1 MAGLV
6 GPDGRGANDLPSRA
20 GNAPPLQDFFGTL
33 SADRRKMLAEDGFA
47 RETYNLPKAYEGRNL
62 FLENVLDYLI
72 TNESDWYTSAALPW
86 VKTDQLSVQWEIF
99 RFNKTLFDLEPEQ
112 GPPRYVSAER
122 EARSDRLVRRGLG
135 FIIEHGF
142 YETEEGRSHYL
153 MNLRQISDSVHETA
167 YFGVMSALL
176 SSHDYY
182 KAYRAEHGPI
192 SNNFGLLTRRERNRW
207 AVIQKDEHGLHMLDA
222 EVKHE
227 FRRHGREHNMI
238 VLPDSTSMYVT
249 MVPDYQKEYS
259 RHGPGVAANL
269 EKGEDNML
277 TFRGKRVVE
286 SKPFDIDFIGE
297 GIDLLLRERMIGER
311 FIIPPQDADAQG
323 AQQACQGIRI
333 YSADTDR
340 FETITRASLNDALKF
355 DINGDPIAAGGPDI
369 TDTNNTVVVL
379 RPFQRYLTGSAL
391 FLNGGAQ
398 LGATYHGHHNFML
411 SDDVIR
417 KVHVGHYTFYHKSII
432 KDDKNLTIAEDIV
445 VKDYLGGEG
454 AKPFTE
460 RDLEA
465 AQLGNWDQVT
475 GDLICIVLTP
485 NAIAHLNGQDPAALA
500 AGAIA
505 APTDLETLL
514 SIIPN
519 PISING
525 GFDGEP
531 YAARYEPGPNAYDG
545 PNIGVMASLFPR
557 NGGGAGRAGNQT
569 RFLSDIRSN
578 NSICYQGM
586 QLDLLNRVRVLNSGH
601 WGPNGSGPG
610 CKAVRHGEMAF
621 LKEKNYADNLFTQ
634 IVANNLPPAGP
645 GAGAGVGG
653 NPRPAGA
660 GGQRPQA
667 VPQGS
672 DLGST
677 AAIPSS
683 ASARR
688 RAKKKEPGVGG
699 PSV

>member
-1 MAGLV
+1 MKNWGS
-6 GPDGRGANDLPSRA
+6 ND
-20 GNAPPLQDFFGTL
+20 
-33 SADRRKMLAEDGFA
+33 
-47 RETYNLPKAYEGRNL
+47 EGRNL

-72 TNESDWYTSAALPW
+72 TNESDWYTSYALPW

-122 EARSDRLVRRGLG
+122 EARTDRLVRRGLG

-142 YETEEGRSHYL
+142 YETEEGKSHYL

-182 KAYRAEHGPI
+182 KAYQAEHGPVR
-192 SNNFGLLTRRERNRW
+192 SDFGALTRRERNRW
-207 AVIQKDEHGLHMLDA
+207 ALVQKDEHGLHILDA

-227 FRRHGREHNMI
+227 FRKHGREHNLI

-249 MVPDYQKEYS
+249 MVPEYNKEYS

-297 GIDLLLRERMIGER
+297 GIDLLLRERMCGEY
-311 FIIPPQDADAQG
+311 FVIDAEEQP
-323 AQQACQGIRI
+323 IKI

-340 FETITRASLNDALKF
+340 FETVRLNDFGTNAADDNLNPVKYKYDF
-355 DINGDPIAAGGPDI
+355 GTGQLTDCTDNDGEFAGDGF
-369 TDTNNTVVVL
+369 TVL
-379 RPFQRYLTGSAL
+379 FRPFQRYLMGSAL
-391 FLNGGAQ
+391 FLNGGLQ

-432 KDDKNLTIAEDIV
+432 KDDKNLTIAEDIICR
-445 VKDYLGGEG
+445 DYLGGEG
-454 AKPFTE
+454 AKPFTKA
-460 RDLEA
+460 DLQN

-475 GDLICIVLTP
+475 GSLIAVKYVGEM
-485 NAIAHLNGQDPAALA
+485 NGMNVG
-500 AGAIA
+500 AGA
-505 APTDLETLL
+505 LEDVLSGLQNPL
-514 SIIPN
+514 SI
-519 PISING
+519 SG
-525 GFDGEP
+525 SFDGEP
-531 YAARYEPGPNAYDG
+531 YAARYENSTGRHEGPALVG
-545 PNIGVMASLFPR
+545 FQALFAR
-557 NGGGAGRAGNQT
+557 GAGNQDQ
-569 RFLSDIRSN
+569 RFLSDVRSN

-586 QLDLLNRVRVLNSGH
+586 QLDAQNRIRNLNTGH

-610 CKAVRHGEMAF
+610 GKAVRHGEMAF
-621 LKEKNYADNLFTQ
+621 LKDKGYGDKLVSDIANLNAPPGPPGN
-634 IVANNLPPAGP
+634 VNL
-645 GAGAGVGG
+645 G
-653 NPRPAGA
+653 NL
-660 GGQRPQA
+660 A
-667 VPQGS
+667 VPAAPA
-672 DLGST
+672 LG
-677 AAIPSS
+677 AAAAAPSASS
-683 ASARR
+683 ASAAMRPSAASRR
-688 RAKKKEPGVGG
+688 RAKQKESGVGG